1 MINSLNNSRN
11 NNINTFKSQNS
22 KIVTIEEPK
31 TKILKDVAFFAA
43 EFATIKV
50 ANSGFK
56 SLKKL
61 TPFEAIGGSLLA
73 MTLAFMKSGSKK
85 TKKEIKINNNNN
97 NEKETVKKALIKN
110 TFFETILV
118 PTLVFLGCMVTGK
131 KENIKNNV
139 KETLACVGIISGLNC
154 LLSGLIN
161 KSIYDKYNKSMQKSK
176 TTPLIIG
183 RI

>member
-1 MINSLNNSRN
+1 MINSLNNYRN

-31 TKILKDVAFFAA
+31 IKILKDAAFFAT

-56 SLKKL
+56 SLKQL

-73 MTLAFMKSGSKK
+73 IALAFMKSGGKKSKQEVK
-85 TKKEIKINNNNN
+85 IKNNND
-97 NEKETVKKALIKN
+97 EKETVKKALIKN
-110 TFFETILV
+110 TFFETLLV
-118 PTLVFLGCMVTGK
+118 PALVFLGCMMTGK
-131 KENIKNNV
+131 KENIKNNI
-139 KETLACVGIISGLNC
+139 KETLVCVGIISGLNC

-161 KSIYDKYNKSMQKSK
+161 KSIYDKYNKSLQKNCSQK
-176 TTPLIIG
+176 KLV
-183 RI
+183 